1 MEFGA
6 VVAEAEV
13 WCLSTPFSLF
23 ASEQA
28 DRRLHFLSEPVG
40 DARAPLSFCLACP
53 QDGDPSAPFL
63 VWSESEE
70 CLRLLGPAQ
79 DFASSC
85 REKTLREVLN
95 RAFRALKPLLGLA
108 EEEDD
113 AFEDDDDLPPEF
125 EDKEAGASRVRVE
138 GGDCIVT
145 TSPPRGMCF
154 APRVAEPDLSR
165 FPFLRARATQAQAVR
180 MDLGDLSAP
189 EVLASPLVVQL
200 VTWVAQFAIV
210 FGGIVPYVPQYRQ
223 IRRTQNSEGFSS
235 HVCLVLLLANILR
248 VLFWFGRQFESALL
262 LQSFVMIVAML
273 LMLQLC
279 TAVQGSLDL
288 TTKRHY
294 FSGPAAA
301 RGHSDWVSLPPCVS
315 PPSPHADL
323 DLRYFWQWS
332 RFLDYLQFVAAFSLL
347 AAGATFALLDLA
359 AYVEA
364 LGFLAT
370 FSEAMLGT
378 PQLYRNYRNRST
390 EGMSVVMVL
399 MWTSGD
405 TFKTVYF
412 LAREAP
418 PQFWVCGLMQV
429 FVDMAILGQVFHYG
443 RLPRHTSAHAASA
456 GTGKAL

>member
-1 MEFGA
+1 
-6 VVAEAEV
+6 
-13 WCLSTPFSLF
+13 
-23 ASEQA
+23 
-28 DRRLHFLSEPVG
+28 
-40 DARAPLSFCLACP
+40 
-53 QDGDPSAPFL
+53 
-63 VWSESEE
+63 
-70 CLRLLGPAQ
+70 
-79 DFASSC
+79 
-85 REKTLREVLN
+85 
-95 RAFRALKPLLGLA
+95 
-108 EEEDD
+108 
-113 AFEDDDDLPPEF
+113 
-125 EDKEAGASRVRVE
+125 
-138 GGDCIVT
+138 
-145 TSPPRGMCF
+145 
-154 APRVAEPDLSR
+154 
-165 FPFLRARATQAQAVR
+165 
-180 MDLGDLSAP
+180 MDVGDLSAP
-189 EVLASPLVVQL
+189 EVLGSPLMVQL

-294 FSGPAAA
+294 FSGSDPYPEQAA
-301 RGHSDWVSLPPCVS
+301 RALPRRS
-315 PPSPHADL
+315 FLHL

-347 AAGATFALLDLA
+347 AASATFALLDLT

>member
-1 MEFGA
+1 
-6 VVAEAEV
+6 
-13 WCLSTPFSLF
+13 
-23 ASEQA
+23 
-28 DRRLHFLSEPVG
+28 
-40 DARAPLSFCLACP
+40 
-53 QDGDPSAPFL
+53 
-63 VWSESEE
+63 
-70 CLRLLGPAQ
+70 
-79 DFASSC
+79 
-85 REKTLREVLN
+85 
-95 RAFRALKPLLGLA
+95 
-108 EEEDD
+108 
-113 AFEDDDDLPPEF
+113 
-125 EDKEAGASRVRVE
+125 
-138 GGDCIVT
+138 
-145 TSPPRGMCF
+145 
-154 APRVAEPDLSR
+154 
-165 FPFLRARATQAQAVR
+165 
-180 MDLGDLSAP
+180 MDVGDLSAP
-189 EVLASPLVVQL
+189 EVLGSPLVVQL

-294 FSGPAAA
+294 FS
-301 RGHSDWVSLPPCVS
+301 
-315 PPSPHADL
+315 DL

-443 RLPRHTSAHAASA
+443 RIPRHTSAHAASA
-456 GTGKAL
+456 GTGKALWR

>member
-1 MEFGA
+1 
-6 VVAEAEV
+6 
-13 WCLSTPFSLF
+13 
-23 ASEQA
+23 
-28 DRRLHFLSEPVG
+28 
-40 DARAPLSFCLACP
+40 
-53 QDGDPSAPFL
+53 
-63 VWSESEE
+63 
-70 CLRLLGPAQ
+70 
-79 DFASSC
+79 
-85 REKTLREVLN
+85 
-95 RAFRALKPLLGLA
+95 
-108 EEEDD
+108 
-113 AFEDDDDLPPEF
+113 
-125 EDKEAGASRVRVE
+125 
-138 GGDCIVT
+138 
-145 TSPPRGMCF
+145 
-154 APRVAEPDLSR
+154 
-165 FPFLRARATQAQAVR
+165 
-180 MDLGDLSAP
+180 MDVGDLSAP
-189 EVLASPLVVQL
+189 EVLGSPLMVQL

-294 FSGPAAA
+294 FSDGNL
-301 RGHSDWVSLPPCVS
+301 DSLVFPRS
-315 PPSPHADL
+315 RAFLDL

-347 AAGATFALLDLA
+347 AASATFALLDLT

-456 GTGKAL
+456 GTGKALWR